1 MVDFR
6 SNDQPF
12 LGSYSMEALSCGPGH
27 RGTGNT
33 LALPWNSSATC
44 STNVYEHLLCAAQCQ
59 ALGHRD
65 EGSAA
70 PAPGKLYN

>member
-1 MVDFR
+1 MVDLH

-12 LGSYSMEALSCGPGH
+12 LGSYSMEALSCGPEH

-33 LALPWNSSATC
+33 QALPWSSFATC
-44 STNVYEHLLCAAQCQ
+44 SAQCQ